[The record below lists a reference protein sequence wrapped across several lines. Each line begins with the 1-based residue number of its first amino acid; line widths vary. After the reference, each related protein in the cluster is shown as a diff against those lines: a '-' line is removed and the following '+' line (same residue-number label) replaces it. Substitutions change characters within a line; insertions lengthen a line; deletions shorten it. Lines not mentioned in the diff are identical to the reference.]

1 MTQEEKIFAVVCSI
15 LIVVVA
21 ALSISLFRA
30 NRIINAQGELI
41 QEEKEYI
48 ESCDKLIAIQED
60 ILGLQKKQ

>member
-1 MTQEEKIFAVVCSI
+1 MTQEGKIFSVVCSI
-15 LIVVVA
+15 LIGVVV

-41 QEEKEYI
+41 QAEKEYI
-48 ESCDKLIAIQED
+48 ESCEKLIAIQED